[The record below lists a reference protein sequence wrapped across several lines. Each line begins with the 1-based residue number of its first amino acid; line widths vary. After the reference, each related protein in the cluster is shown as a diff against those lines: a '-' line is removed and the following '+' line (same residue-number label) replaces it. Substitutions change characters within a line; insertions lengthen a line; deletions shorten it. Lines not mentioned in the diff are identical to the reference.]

1 MPRSKELKNPKQVE
15 LGRRIREQRE
25 RQGLTQEK
33 LADVIK
39 VTKQQ
44 LSKYENGE
52 DGISAIRLGK
62 LARYLQ
68 VDIHTFYDDEKH
80 SDHKASIDIDQ
91 CLLTEPDVPEV
102 LRNWHNIKEE
112 QRRALIGLLQVM
124 ANS

>member
-1 MPRSKELKNPKQVE
+1 MPRRKELTDPKQVE
-15 LGRRIREQRE
+15 LGRRIREERE

-44 LSKYENGE
+44 LSKYEACKE
-52 DGISAIRLGK
+52 GK

-68 VDIHTFYDDEKH
+68 VDVRTFYDDENH
-80 SDHKASIDIDQ
+80 RDPIASIDIDP
-91 CLLTEPDVPEV
+91 CLLTEPDVPEL
-102 LRNWHNIKEE
+102 LRNWHKLKKE